1 MMSWVNR
8 MWFDGERCDIFFRTM
23 VRHAMTKKSI
33 KIVHYKQQSR
43 ENNNVN
49 KEKQELHCPNAAEP
63 QSILLSSISAEHWCY
78 KIAMWTSKMLWYYQ
92 KDSQIIPN
100 SLQEC
105 HLLLYDVIV
114 SSRLWLDDHT
124 HVIFL
129 CHVLFIFQI
138 HSFCIVLL
146 LI

>member
-1 MMSWVNR
+1 

-63 QSILLSSISAEHWCY
+63 QSILLSSISAEH
-78 KIAMWTSKMLWYYQ
+78 
-92 KDSQIIPN
+92 
-100 SLQEC
+100 
-105 HLLLYDVIV
+105 
-114 SSRLWLDDHT
+114 
-124 HVIFL
+124 
-129 CHVLFIFQI
+129 
-138 HSFCIVLL
+138 
-146 LI
+146 